1 MQQKYYLNAF
11 AVSGDI
17 TPDIPDAADPNNYV
31 SYLDGFTF
39 DYQRD
44 LVTDSLAKSILRINI
59 NAIMNDATTNIK
71 NYQENGTPEFITAA
85 QNGGTAFSYRIYAM
99 VRYSAS
105 GTAPFVLYM
114 NILDN
119 NTNLPTATN
128 SGWMKMPTAA
138 FPAVQGPSF
147 SAGATITGTSAGTFN
162 GITGSATI
170 NNATFSAWD
179 TLGFN
184 TSTNSTLT
192 VSSGSFYG
200 APGIS
205 GATVNLPPS
214 SNFVIQFDGVNWR
227 VLAASPDVQGFA
239 TVASVATKVPLS
251 HMTLSGSGY
260 NSGTGNFSASVSFTP
275 AFNGILFVNGNAGIV
290 SGSVSSAGIVV
301 TGVPVVANPGNA
313 SGTFGAT
320 NNVAVVNAIYTVTAG
335 TPVTITYA
343 VNSTGT
349 TGSAIGFTYCVI
361 PTS

>member
-71 NYQENGTPEFITAA
+71 NYQENGTPEFIAAA

-114 NILDN
+114 NMVDN
-119 NTNLPTATN
+119 NTNLPTATG
-128 SGWMKMPTAA
+128 SGWFVMPTL
-138 FPAVQGPSF
+138 PGNQTW
-147 SAGATITGTSAGTFN
+147 AG
-162 GITGSATI
+162 I
-170 NNATFSAWD
+170 NTFSGTIFVPTVD
-179 TLGFN
+179 PSVNN
-184 TSTNSTLT
+184 T
-192 VSSGSFYG
+192 
-200 APGIS
+200 
-205 GATVNLPPS
+205 
-214 SNFVIQFDGVNWR
+214 Q
-227 VLAASPDVQGFA
+227 AASTAFVAQAVGSEAA
-239 TVASVATKVPLS
+239 TRASVDATKVPLS

-290 SGSVSSAGIVV
+290 SGSISSASITV
-301 TGVPVVANPGNA
+301 TGVPTVAHPGNV

-320 NNVAVVNAIYTVTAG
+320 NNISAANAIYTVTAG